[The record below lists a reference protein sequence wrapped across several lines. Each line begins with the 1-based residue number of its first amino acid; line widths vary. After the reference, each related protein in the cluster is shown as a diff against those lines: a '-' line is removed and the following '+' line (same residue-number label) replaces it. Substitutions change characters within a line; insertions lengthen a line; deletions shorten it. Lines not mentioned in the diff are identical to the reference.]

1 MLFLNENNFTR
12 SQQLNKAN
20 TIGISLNKMSTI
32 EINNY

>member
-1 MLFLNENNFTR
+1 MLFLNENNFIR

-20 TIGISLNKMSTI
+20 TIGISLNKMTTI